1 MFQRITDRNILRVL
15 VGGFGL
21 VIVLLILAGFVG
33 IRSVKAIQS
42 SAAQL
47 ENEQLASSR
56 LIDEIH
62 REQGTLN
69 AVFYNLGKQQP
80 DSVDRDKVLTQ
91 LNDADFAIQRIVTA
105 GAGTPEEA
113 EWRKLQEATE
123 AFSNEARRLLGQEDA
138 ESLFSLDLLRQQEQ
152 VIQIIRR
159 LMAAGRSRAEE
170 AQMQIKTRSEEL
182 MRQSFV
188 LIGACVFLAMIFAIL
203 TVRITTT
210 LFRQMEEQSTEL
222 SSVTW
227 HMLENQETTARRFSH
242 ELHDELGQC
251 LTAVKANL
259 MSLASA
265 PANAEGRL
273 TDCTQLVN
281 DAIRNV
287 RELSQLLRPTILD
300 DFGLDASIRWLAE
313 GFMERTGIHVEYSSN
328 FSERLPDETET
339 HLFRIAQEAMTN
351 IARHSGATKVVI
363 SLHSKDEALHLSI
376 GDNGQ
381 GMPEEP
387 AVGRKGMGM
396 TGMRA
401 RARTAGGE
409 LTINQFEA
417 RGVLLNVVVPK
428 SVAKNESKDPH
439 LVGR

>member
-33 IRSVKAIQS
+33 IRSVKAIQG

-91 LNDADFAIQRIVTA
+91 LNDADFAIQRIVAA

-113 EWRKLQEATE
+113 DWRRLQYATE
-123 AFSNEARRLLGQEDA
+123 GFSNEARRLLGQEDA
-138 ESLFSLDLLRQQEQ
+138 ETLFSLDLLRQQEQ
-152 VIQIIRR
+152 VIQIIRK

-170 AQMQIKTRSEEL
+170 AQMQINTRSEEL

-203 TVRITTT
+203 TVRITAT

-259 MSLASA
+259 MSLAEASIDMLFSSLCLQWV
-265 PANAEGRL
+265 AELPRAL
-273 TDCTQLVN
+273 TGFRRV
-281 DAIRNV
+281 
-287 RELSQLLRPTILD
+287 LRPGGLLLFST
-300 DFGLDASIRWLAE
+300 FG
-313 GFMERTGIHVEYSSN
+313 
-328 FSERLPDETET
+328 PDT
-339 HLFRIAQEAMTN
+339 L
-351 IARHSGATKVVI
+351 
-363 SLHSKDEALHLSI
+363 
-376 GDNGQ
+376 
-381 GMPEEP
+381 
-387 AVGRKGMGM
+387 
-396 TGMRA
+396 
-401 RARTAGGE
+401 GE
-409 LTINQFEA
+409 LRDAFQLADAGDPVTPFAHIQQAVVLKANVIDRSQA
-417 RGVLLNVVVPK
+417 RSGFP
-428 SVAKNESKDPH
+428 
-439 LVGR
+439 